1 MRAESSLPYVAL
13 EPLAHSCSCMPA
25 YNSSGRYLPGATA
38 EGARAYLRRRR
49 GRRGGVRRAATARS
63 AASWR
68 VANLKKGWWS
78 ADVRLG
84 RWQPASLVTLH
95 WGGAPA
101 KFRSFWHVDA
111 ASGDPS
117 APHVD
122 PFSQWQAGGDWTMRL
137 QPHPPAET
145 YKSIGIKLADPVR
158 ATRRTARNF
167 SATRRTSAQL
177 CCGWRNSAA
186 LFSDGPPIHRLPQ
199 VRIPSISCAI
209 SDPLPQ
215 PPAPPFP
222 PPPPPICSGGVRVR
236 GDRARAGRRLA
247 AARHLSAAA
256 SSSTGRGAAVAFSL
270 SRLGRPAR
278 TDREGDQRARGLRRA

>member
-1 MRAESSLPYVAL
+1 MVAAIFLGCVDLEPTAKPMPDTPFSADACAAACAAETSLPYVAL

-38 EGARAYLRRRR
+38 EACAAHAGDGASVAAAFAYSDCAL
-49 GRRGGVRRAATARS
+49 G
-63 AASWR
+63 ASWA

-95 WGGAPA
+95 WGDAPA

-158 ATRRTARNF
+158 AQLGAIRRAISARN
-167 SATRRTSAQL
+167 
-177 CCGWRNSAA
+177 
-186 LFSDGPPIHRLPQ
+186 
-199 VRIPSISCAI
+199 
-209 SDPLPQ
+209 
-215 PPAPPFP
+215 
-222 PPPPPICSGGVRVR
+222 
-236 GDRARAGRRLA
+236 
-247 AARHLSAAA
+247 
-256 SSSTGRGAAVAFSL
+256 
-270 SRLGRPAR
+270 
-278 TDREGDQRARGLRRA
+278 